1 MLDKVKKFVN
11 ESFKQSVSGKS
22 AKHFERT
29 IYWVKQLKPDAD
41 EPILIAAYA
50 HDIARA
56 FRKKNPIKLFK
67 KKEINDKEILK
78 KHQEEGAK
86 IMTEFLRKEGYDEK
100 LIKRVF
106 DMIRHHEEGGDEES
120 NLVKDADSISY
131 LEINAPKHIKLIK
144 ILGKGKIKRKIDW
157 MYNRISSKK
166 AKLLAKPYYK
176 KTIGLLD
183 SSEF

>member
-1 MLDKVKKFVN
+1 MLA
-11 ESFKQSVSGKS
+11 EKS
-22 AKHFERT
+22 TKHFERT
-29 IYWVKQLKPDAD
+29 VYWVKQLKTDAD

-56 FRKKNPIKLFK
+56 FRKKSPIELFK

-86 IMTEFLRKEGYDEK
+86 VMIEFLKKEDYDKEST
-100 LIKRVF
+100 KRIS
-106 DMIRHHEEGGDEES
+106 DMIRHHEEGGGEES

-131 LEINAPKHIKLIK
+131 LEVNAPKHIKLIK

-166 AKLLAKPYYK
+166 AKLLAKPYYEEVVN
-176 KTIGLLD
+176 LL
-183 SSEF
+183 SKS